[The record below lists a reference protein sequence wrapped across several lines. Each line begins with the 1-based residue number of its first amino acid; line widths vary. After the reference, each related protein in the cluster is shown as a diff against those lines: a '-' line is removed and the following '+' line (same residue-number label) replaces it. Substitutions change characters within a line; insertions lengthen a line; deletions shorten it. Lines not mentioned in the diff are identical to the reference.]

1 MTDWNQ
7 NGKHDITDSYI
18 DYKIYKDMSSGN
30 TSMGTFFL
38 VMLMFLICCIYGIS
52 ADRLLRESNPQE
64 TV

>member
-30 TSMGTFFL
+30 TSMGTFFPGYANVFDL
-38 VMLMFLICCIYGIS
+38 LYFPAVCICYSFICG
-52 ADRLLRESNPQE
+52 
-64 TV
+64 